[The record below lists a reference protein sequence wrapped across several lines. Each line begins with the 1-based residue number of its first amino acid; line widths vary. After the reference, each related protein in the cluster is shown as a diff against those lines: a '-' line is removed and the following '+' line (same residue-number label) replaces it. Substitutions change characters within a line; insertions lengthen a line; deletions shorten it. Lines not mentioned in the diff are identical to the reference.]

1 MQRSRRLTDSMA
13 DVLEAGREEEQVE
26 KAGSP
31 NHHHA
36 VPVSAL
42 PHLEA
47 LFSGS
52 TPNPRVQNHLAHSY
66 PLLSSLLPPLFL
78 PSPFTFLLSIFPHP
92 SFLLPSFHSSSFPPF
107 FPSLVHSFPLP
118 SLFPSNTRRA
128 SLSWNPQWVPETI
141 TN

>member
-1 MQRSRRLTDSMA
+1 MT

-26 KAGSP
+26 TAGSP

-36 VPVSAL
+36 VPLSAL

-52 TPNPRVQNHLAHSY
+52 TPQPKGTEPFGTPMPPSF
-66 PLLSSLLPPLFL
+66 LSPPSSPFSSFSFSLPPFSL
-78 PSPFTFLLSIFPHP
+78 PPSLIPSFHP
-92 SFLLPSFHSSSFPPF
+92 SFFPPF

-118 SLFPSNTRRA
+118 SL
-128 SLSWNPQWVPETI
+128 SLSTRELLSVGIPDGCLRQLQISVSAFQ
-141 TN
+141 

>member
-1 MQRSRRLTDSMA
+1 MASMT

-36 VPVSAL
+36 VPLSAL

-52 TPNPRVQNHLAHSY
+52 NPPTQGYRTVWLTHAPFFPLSFLPFFFLLLFPSSSQSSPIPHSFL
-66 PLLSSLLPPLFL
+66 PSIHHPSLLSFLPWFIPSLSLLSSHLILEE
-78 PSPFTFLLSIFPHP
+78 LLS
-92 SFLLPSFHSSSFPPF
+92 
-107 FPSLVHSFPLP
+107 VG
-118 SLFPSNTRRA
+118 
-128 SLSWNPQWVPETI
+128 I
-141 TN
+141 TDGCLKQLQISVSAFQ